1 MITKDLKNSDSI
13 CLMVAWDM
21 LYFSAF
27 WSALVTLYK
36 KCPKCGKVQYFKDKK
51 KGGRVVTCK
60 KCVHQFALK

>member
-1 MITKDLKNSDSI
+1 MITRDLKNSDSI

-36 KCPKCGKVQYFKDKK
+36 KCPKCS
-51 KGGRVVTCK
+51 RVVTCK
-60 KCVHQFALK
+60 KCGHQFALE